1 MARELLIREYEELR
15 DFATAFAKGFYELLV
30 VVGDAGTGKSQ
41 LRRLIQRLLGDK
53 WGLLRGYHA
62 ELALYKKLYRYRYY
76 PIVMDDIDS
85 LFEGSIKTG
94 LLKSVC
100 DTNPVKCVE
109 WDSTHR
115 AFDEGLPNTFESIS
129 RVMIVAND
137 LKKMTKDLG
146 AILDRGMV
154 VRFQPT
160 ALNLHVEVAAGGWFD
175 DNEVFRE
182 IGKYLYLMVH
192 PSFRFYVTTRANKR
206 AGLDWKSLLLRQLE
220 EAPDDD
226 MLILAAKIMHDPR
239 YKTPKEQEKAFM
251 AHPDGG
257 SQATWFRKKRELKQ
271 RRGDIDMAL
280 VEKMSLVRFPPDP
293 YTEEQM
299 NRRKELEAERDS
311 MEAKN
316 MAGNKD
322 GGSVPTMVAGNNK
335 DNVRNLLTK
344 TIEAALPVLDAGETQ
359 KIVTAAKLKA
369 NGIKVDLL

>member
-1 MARELLIREYEELR
+1 MMARELLIREYEELR

-192 PSFRFYVTTRANKR
+192 PSFRFYVTTRTTSAPGWTGSRSCCGNWRKPRTTTCSSSPRRSCTTPATRPRRSRKR
-206 AGLDWKSLLLRQLE
+206 RSWRTRTG
-220 EAPDDD
+220 AP
-226 MLILAAKIMHDPR
+226 R
-239 YKTPKEQEKAFM
+239 
-251 AHPDGG
+251 
-257 SQATWFRKKRELKQ
+257 
-271 RRGDIDMAL
+271 RRGS
-280 VEKMSLVRFPPDP
+280 E
-293 YTEEQM
+293 
-299 NRRKELEAERDS
+299 RK
-311 MEAKN
+311 
-316 MAGNKD
+316 GNSSSGVGTSTWRWSRKC
-322 GGSVPTMVAGNNK
+322 
-335 DNVRNLLTK
+335 RW
-344 TIEAALPVLDAGETQ
+344 
-359 KIVTAAKLKA
+359 
-369 NGIKVDLL
+369 